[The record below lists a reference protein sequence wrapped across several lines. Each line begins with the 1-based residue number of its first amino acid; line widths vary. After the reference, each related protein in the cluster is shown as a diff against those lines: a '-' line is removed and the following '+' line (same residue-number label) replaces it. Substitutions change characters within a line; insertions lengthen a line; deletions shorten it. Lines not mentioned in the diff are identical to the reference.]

1 MNMNLLK
8 DKTIQQYNKIVTV
21 VNYFVGKILAIYFIY
36 RFLLTLNNYFFSN
49 YDEINITLKANNPI
63 LLDKVISLLSYL
75 CTFEINKIYTNIF
88 EQYFSIIVVGII
100 IITNIRSFLNTIL
113 FLYSKLLSK
122 KILNQ
127 KLQIL
132 LLSYLVALFYINASL
147 FIIFSLPLSY
157 RYNIN

>member
-1 MNMNLLK
+1 VNMNLLK
-8 DKTIQQYNKIVTV
+8 DKTIQQYNRIVTV

-147 FIIFSLPLSY
+147 FIIFSLHFH
-157 RYNIN
+157 IGII